1 MVTVNISGI
10 QLQGHKFLDSL
21 FETLNETKLNPGS
34 LELEVTESVLMNSRE
49 NAAAVLRVLR
59 DRGVKVSVDNFGTSY
74 TSLGNL
80 KKLPLD
86 ALKIDRSFVSKI
98 TGSPDQATAKVSSMI
113 DMGQDLNLRVIAE
126 GVESIEGLEFLWAHN
141 CDEAVGYYFGQ
152 PVPAE
157 QFGENF
163 QPQCFLRARKSSGTT
178 VN

>member
-1 MVTVNISGI
+1 M
-10 QLQGHKFLDSL
+10 
-21 FETLNETKLNPGS
+21 
-34 LELEVTESVLMNSRE
+34 
-49 NAAAVLRVLR
+49 
-59 DRGVKVSVDNFGTSY
+59 KVSVDNFGTSY

-98 TGSPDQATAKVSSMI
+98 TGSPDQAAAKVSSMI
-113 DMGQDLNLRVIAE
+113 EMGQDLNLRVIAE

-163 QPQCFLRARKSSGTT
+163 QPQCVLEGEELIRDDSELKWKSFRLSALSNNAASGGGAYQLRRFALGRPSSRTYRHLLFRARSL
-178 VN
+178 